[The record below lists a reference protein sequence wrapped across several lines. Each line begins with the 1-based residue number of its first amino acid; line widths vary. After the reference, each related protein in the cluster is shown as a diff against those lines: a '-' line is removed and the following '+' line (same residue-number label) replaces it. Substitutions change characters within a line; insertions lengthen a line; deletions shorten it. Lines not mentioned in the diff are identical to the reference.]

1 MRWSVLIL
9 MCVMQSAVLAQDSLT
24 IVSYNVE
31 NLFDCEHD
39 TLKNDCSFLPHGL
52 HHWNDHH
59 YQTKLNRIAQVL
71 VNISGWESAALVGLC
86 EVENKRCLR
95 DLCYRLRRFHYQY
108 VHYES
113 DDERG
118 IDVALLYDSTKV
130 KILNSKTLCVP
141 LENDVT
147 RDILY
152 VKALIEGKDTLH
164 AMVCHLPS
172 QLGGSATTSK
182 KRQIAKQVIQNE
194 INTILHVQPKANV
207 VVMGDMNSEAIDD
220 LQGMNNLMID
230 LEKEGIGTHKY
241 QGMWSCLDQFYVSSA
256 LKNTTRASVFSPEWL
271 LEEDTK
277 YLDYQPKRTYVGY
290 RYHDGYSDHLP
301 VVLNIKSS
309 YNK

>member
-1 MRWSVLIL
+1 MFIL

-39 TLKNDCSFLPHGL
+39 TLKSDSSFLPHGL
-52 HHWNDHH
+52 HHWNYHH
-59 YQTKLNRIAQVL
+59 YQTKLNRIAQVI

-130 KILNSKTLCVP
+130 KILNGKTLCVP

-256 LKNTTRASVFSPEWL
+256 LKNTTRASVFSPKWL

-301 VVLNIKSS
+301 VVLKIKSS
-309 YNK
+309 YIK